1 MSQRA
6 RRPQIHKFGG
16 ASLADATAVRHAVAL
31 IVSHRA
37 EPTVVVLSAMAGVTD
52 ALLDI
57 AKRAVVGDV
66 AGALRESARLRAAC
80 GCRARGAARR
90 EPARGGR
97 ARDRRILPGA
107 RHARARTRRGARAHA
122 AHHGSHRGARGTI
135 ERDARRRGT
144 ARRAREGALR
154 RRDEAS
160 STPTM
165 RSARRRPISRPP
177 IARRAP

>member
-1 MSQRA
+1 MARHSRMSQRA

-66 AGALRESARLRAAC
+66 AGALRESARLRARHVDVA
-80 GCRARGAARR
+80 RAVLRGASQRVCSFYFNTSLLYS
-90 EPARGGR
+90 ERG
-97 ARDRRILPGA
+97 LPGVDGLFFQA
-107 RHARARTRRGARAHA
+107 PHA
-122 AHHGSHRGARGTI
+122 S
-135 ERDARRRGT
+135 EQ
-144 ARRAREGALR
+144 
-154 RRDEAS
+154 
-160 STPTM
+160 
-165 RSARRRPISRPP
+165 
-177 IARRAP
+177 